1 MNKENITE
9 KHIQDM
15 ERIKEMRLIDDIFMS
30 KVFEDRACAEVL
42 LRAILKKNDLKVK
55 NVNVQYDI
63 KNLQGRSVR
72 LDILAEDEIGKIYDI
87 EVQRSN
93 TGADA
98 KRARYNS
105 SLLDANI
112 TEPGDTYKK
121 LAETYVIF
129 ITESDVFKAGKA
141 VYHIDRVIRETKK
154 IFEDEAHIIHIIYVN
169 SQKQNNTTLGRI
181 MHDFYCKDAKDV
193 KNKTLKNRIKFFK
206 EDKEGVTIMANTI
219 DKFRLEC
226 EIAGMKK
233 QSIETARKMIKAGR
247 FSNAEIADFA
257 NLTEVDVESLK
268 EDKNLKIAQN

>member
-112 TEPGDTYKK
+112 TEPDDTYKK

-154 IFEDEAHIIHIIYVN
+154 IFEDEAHIIYVN

>member
-154 IFEDEAHIIHIIYVN
+154 IFEDEAHIIYVN

-233 QSIETARKMIKAGR
+233 QSIETARNMIKAGR

>member
-129 ITESDVFKAGKA
+129 ITEGDVFKAGKA

-154 IFEDEAHIIHIIYVN
+154 IFEDEAHIIYVN

>member
-98 KRARYNS
+98 KQARYNS

-154 IFEDEAHIIHIIYVN
+154 IFEDEAHIIYVN

>member
-141 VYHIDRVIRETKK
+141 VYHIDKVIRETKK
-154 IFEDEAHIIHIIYVN
+154 IFEDEAHIIYVN

>member
-93 TGADA
+93 TGTDA

-154 IFEDEAHIIHIIYVN
+154 IFEDEAHIIYVN

-181 MHDFYCKDAKDV
+181 MHDFYCKDVKDV

>member
-63 KNLQGRSVR
+63 KNLQCRSVR

-154 IFEDEAHIIHIIYVN
+154 IFEDEAHIIYVN
-169 SQKQNNTTLGRI
+169 SQKQNNTTFGRI

>member
-9 KHIQDM
+9 KHVQDM

-30 KVFEDRACAEVL
+30 KVFEDKACAEVL

-72 LDILAEDEIGKIYDI
+72 LDILAEGEIGKIYDI

-154 IFEDEAHIIHIIYVN
+154 IFEDEAHIIYVN

>member
-154 IFEDEAHIIHIIYVN
+154 IFEDEAHIIYVN

-226 EIAGMKK
+226 EISGMKK

>member
-1 MNKENITE
+1 MASRRSRGQSLIT
-9 KHIQDM
+9 
-15 ERIKEMRLIDDIFMS
+15 
-30 KVFEDRACAEVL
+30 
-42 LRAILKKNDLKVK
+42 
-55 NVNVQYDI
+55 
-63 KNLQGRSVR
+63 LQLCRSR
-72 LDILAEDEIGKIYDI
+72 YQISMAAR
-87 EVQRSN
+87 RS
-93 TGADA
+93 
-98 KRARYNS
+98 
-105 SLLDANI
+105 I
-112 TEPGDTYKK
+112 T
-121 LAETYVIF
+121 
-129 ITESDVFKAGKA
+129 
-141 VYHIDRVIRETKK
+141 
-154 IFEDEAHIIHIIYVN
+154 YVN

>member
-98 KRARYNS
+98 KRARYNI

-154 IFEDEAHIIHIIYVN
+154 IFEDEAHIIYVN

>member
-112 TEPGDTYKK
+112 TEPGDTY
-121 LAETYVIF
+121 
-129 ITESDVFKAGKA
+129 
-141 VYHIDRVIRETKK
+141 
-154 IFEDEAHIIHIIYVN
+154 EAHIIYVN

>member
-154 IFEDEAHIIHIIYVN
+154 IFEDEAHIIYVN

-233 QSIETARKMIKAGR
+233 QSIEAARKMIKAGR

>member
-154 IFEDEAHIIHIIYVN
+154 IFEDEAHIIYVN

-268 EDKNLKIAQN
+268 EDKNLKITQN

>member
-154 IFEDEAHIIHIIYVN
+154 IFEDEAHIIYVN

-193 KNKTLKNRIKFFK
+193 KNKTLKSRIKFFK

>member
-154 IFEDEAHIIHIIYVN
+154 IFEDEDQIIYVN

>member
-112 TEPGDTYKK
+112 TEPCDTYKK

-154 IFEDEAHIIHIIYVN
+154 IFEDEAHIIYVN

>member
-63 KNLQGRSVR
+63 KNLQSRSVR

-154 IFEDEAHIIHIIYVN
+154 IFEDEAHIIYVN

>member
-112 TEPGDTYKK
+112 TEPGDIYKK

-154 IFEDEAHIIHIIYVN
+154 IFEDEAHIIYVN

>member
-154 IFEDEAHIIHIIYVN
+154 IFEDEAHIIYVN

-233 QSIETARKMIKAGR
+233 QSIETARKMIKSGR

>member
-129 ITESDVFKAGKA
+129 ITESDIFKAGKA

-154 IFEDEAHIIHIIYVN
+154 IFEDEAHIIYVN

>member
-105 SLLDANI
+105 SLLGANI

-154 IFEDEAHIIHIIYVN
+154 IFEDEAHIIYVN

>member
-9 KHIQDM
+9 KHVQDM
-15 ERIKEMRLIDDIFMS
+15 ERIKEMCLIDDIFMS
-30 KVFEDRACAEVL
+30 KVFEDKACAEVL

-154 IFEDEAHIIHIIYVN
+154 IFEDEAHIIYVN

>member
-9 KHIQDM
+9 KHVQDM

-30 KVFEDRACAEVL
+30 KVFEDKACAEVL

-154 IFEDEAHIIHIIYVN
+154 IFEDEAHIIYVN

>member
-98 KRARYNS
+98 KRA
-105 SLLDANI
+105 L
-112 TEPGDTYKK
+112 
-121 LAETYVIF
+121 
-129 ITESDVFKAGKA
+129 
-141 VYHIDRVIRETKK
+141 
-154 IFEDEAHIIHIIYVN
+154 
-169 SQKQNNTTLGRI
+169 
-181 MHDFYCKDAKDV
+181 M
-193 KNKTLKNRIKFFK
+193 
-206 EDKEGVTIMANTI
+206 
-219 DKFRLEC
+219 
-226 EIAGMKK
+226 
-233 QSIETARKMIKAGR
+233 
-247 FSNAEIADFA
+247 
-257 NLTEVDVESLK
+257 
-268 EDKNLKIAQN
+268 

>member
-87 EVQRSN
+87 EIQRSN

-154 IFEDEAHIIHIIYVN
+154 IFEDEAHIIYVN

>member
-154 IFEDEAHIIHIIYVN
+154 IFEDEAHIIYVN

-268 EDKNLKIAQN
+268 EDKNLKIAKN

>member
-63 KNLQGRSVR
+63 KNLQGHSVR

-154 IFEDEAHIIHIIYVN
+154 IFEDEAHIIYVN

>member
-9 KHIQDM
+9 KYIQDM

-154 IFEDEAHIIHIIYVN
+154 IFEDEAHIIYVN

>member
-1 MNKENITE
+1 MK
-9 KHIQDM
+9 
-15 ERIKEMRLIDDIFMS
+15 
-30 KVFEDRACAEVL
+30 
-42 LRAILKKNDLKVK
+42 
-55 NVNVQYDI
+55 
-63 KNLQGRSVR
+63 
-72 LDILAEDEIGKIYDI
+72 
-87 EVQRSN
+87 VQRSN

-154 IFEDEAHIIHIIYVN
+154 IFEDEAHIIYVN

>member
-121 LAETYVIF
+121 LAEMYVIF

-154 IFEDEAHIIHIIYVN
+154 IFEDEAHIIYVN

>member
-112 TEPGDTYKK
+112 TEPGDTY
-121 LAETYVIF
+121 
-129 ITESDVFKAGKA
+129 
-141 VYHIDRVIRETKK
+141 
-154 IFEDEAHIIHIIYVN
+154 EAHIIYVN

-226 EIAGMKK
+226 EIAGM
-233 QSIETARKMIKAGR
+233 
-247 FSNAEIADFA
+247 
-257 NLTEVDVESLK
+257 
-268 EDKNLKIAQN
+268 